1 MAEAEAATAA
11 AINANAVSVAIANA
25 AENEAR
31 AVAEAAEA
39 ADAEAVADAADLAEV
54 GEQGAAASA
63 ASAEYRGSSARD
75 AGLVG
80 VSERDAASP
89 FSKVDEQITDAIILL
104 NRLPNAIE
112 RQASNETNRVTQKA
126 ERSRQWTREHETEL
140 MRRAEVNRQILSLHQ
155 DLR

>member
-31 AVAEAAEA
+31 AVAEAA
-39 ADAEAVADAADLAEV
+39 DLAEV

-75 AGLVG
+75 TGLVG

-126 ERSRQWTREHETEL
+126 ERSRQWTREHEPEL